1 MCAELTGKAP
11 PPWVNRLARIA
22 VMANQC
28 APCIL
33 PASVRAVAATPSMA
47 PLGGFVDESED
58 ESEDD
63 APLLRTP
70 QRPTM
75 SKLSNRTGRA

>member
-1 MCAELTGKAP
+1 M
-11 PPWVNRLARIA
+11 V
-22 VMANQC
+22 
-28 APCIL
+28 
-33 PASVRAVAATPSMA
+33 